1 MSTGK
6 AIRLRRILDPDTGT
20 TTMFAFSHGT
30 SAPDVLAG
38 LEDPVAMVKAAADG
52 GADCVFLGPGIV
64 PAVAATLG
72 ATRSVGL
79 VVKVTATASRGG
91 VPYQEVA
98 TATVERCLALGAD
111 AVVALLPFAPENE
124 PDVIRLTAELG
135 EACERWG
142 MPLIAEAEYPNSYY
156 GDEDFASTWGVPYL
170 RRSARLCAE
179 LGADVIKSNWTGSPE
194 TFREIVECVPVPV
207 VVAGGSRESDLD
219 LLTKV
224 AQARAAGAAGCSVGR
239 NIFQHEAPE
248 AMVRAI
254 AAVVR
259 GRATAEAAL
268 EKEFGSLVGGVEER
282 S

>member
-124 PDVIRLTAELG
+124 PAVIRLTAELG

-224 AQARAAGAAGCSVGR
+224 ADARAAGAAGCSVGR

-259 GRATAEAAL
+259 GRATPEAAL
-268 EKEFGSLVGGVEER
+268 EREFGSLVGGVEER

>member
-224 AQARAAGAAGCSVGR
+224 ADARAAGAAGCSVGR

-259 GRATAEAAL
+259 GRATPEAAL
-268 EKEFGSLVGGVEER
+268 EREFGSLVGGVEER

>member
-1 MSTGK
+1 MPTAS
-6 AIRLRRILDPDTGT
+6 
-20 TTMFAFSHGT
+20 FS
-30 SAPDVLAG
+30 VQ
-38 LEDPVAMVKAAADG
+38 
-52 GADCVFLGPGIV
+52 GIV

-224 AQARAAGAAGCSVGR
+224 AQARAAGAAGCSVR
-239 NIFQHEAPE
+239 QNIFQHEAPE

-259 GRATAEAAL
+259 GRATPEAAL

>member
-30 SAPDVLAG
+30 SAPEVLAG
-38 LEDPVAMVKAAADG
+38 LEDPVAMVKAAAEG

-224 AQARAAGAAGCSVGR
+224 ADARAAGAAGCSVGR

-259 GRATAEAAL
+259 GRATPEAAL
-268 EKEFGSLVGGVEER
+268 EREFGSLVGGVEER